1 MMKLTEK
8 NVWRFIGVI
17 ASGYSRSESQKKKFN
32 MTKLGLIEIGTS
44 NLLLRYATIRV
55 SWTSFADRGLYGD
68 MATLIDVA
76 PQNRWINLQRLVC
89 VIFTT
94 AGVLNGCLI
103 ASMNLYLKNK
113 ISLIDES
120 STDLKSEVSLNEI
133 IRKFDTFMILGCSIM
148 LFSAY
153 GSGCHTEFQS
163 KWPLKWMIY
172 SRNWPFSLSFLKVL
186 ACKIVGGREFTWATL
201 MKACLQQFMENGYL
215 C

>member
-17 ASGYSRSESQKKKFN
+17 ASGYSRSENQRKKTST
-32 MTKLGLIEIGTS
+32 TKLGSIETVTN
-44 NLLLRYATIRV
+44 NLLLRYAAYATIRV
-55 SWTSFADRGLYGD
+55 SWTSYADRGLNGN
-68 MATLIDVA
+68 MATLINVA
-76 PQNRWINLQRLVC
+76 PQNRWINIQRLVC

-133 IRKFDTFMILGCSIM
+133 ITKFDTFMILGCSIM

-153 GSGCHTEFQS
+153 G
-163 KWPLKWMIY
+163 
-172 SRNWPFSLSFLKVL
+172 
-186 ACKIVGGREFTWATL
+186 
-201 MKACLQQFMENGYL
+201 
-215 C
+215 

>member
-1 MMKLTEK
+1 MKNNEARWWKWWNWPRKMYEDSLGWLLQGSHVQK
-8 NVWRFIGVI
+8 AKRKRPIWQNW
-17 ASGYSRSESQKKKFN
+17 AWSESVP
-32 MTKLGLIEIGTS
+32 TTCSSGT
-44 NLLLRYATIRV
+44 LLSGFHGR
-55 SWTSFADRGLYGD
+55 SSGPTSCADRGLQGD
-68 MATLIDVA
+68 MAKLIDVA

-133 IRKFDTFMILGCSIM
+133 ITKFDTFMILGCSIM

-153 GSGCHTEFQS
+153 GQGCHTEFQS
-163 KWPLKWMIY
+163 KWSLKWMIL
-172 SRNWPFSLSFLKVL
+172 SRNWPFSLSF
-186 ACKIVGGREFTWATL
+186 
-201 MKACLQQFMENGYL
+201 
-215 C
+215 